1 MRLCELIFNFVLLSD
16 VIYAI
21 SWCEGAVLLRSHYN
35 YFEYSG
41 YLMECAQ
48 NIDVGL
54 GGLIPGNW
62 LLLDHDGRADEAE
75 LLV

>member
-1 MRLCELIFNFVLLSD
+1 M
-16 VIYAI
+16 
-21 SWCEGAVLLRSHYN
+21 LLRSHYN

-62 LLLDHDGRADEAE
+62 LLLDHDVSFTRRPLRVSRSKHCLPPTTTDGVQLRDRR
-75 LLV
+75 